1 MLSKINGVGIL
12 LKPNKMYV
20 KENNKK
26 SRQTH
31 LTEVQ
36 IYSWKI
42 KHLHIPDVKRRPNLK
57 RSQRQSMLG
66 LYVS

>member
-1 MLSKINGVGIL
+1 
-12 LKPNKMYV
+12 MYV